1 MLRWFL
7 IIVLVV
13 IAGHAAAQSVSFPS
27 AAIDGSKATPEIQGT
42 IYRPEGAGPWPAI
55 VVMHGCGGPSPRTSV
70 WGRRLADWGYVA
82 LVLDSFSARGVKSV
96 CTTPGVVTPNM
107 RVADVA
113 GAIDF
118 LAKRRDVAKGRFGLI
133 GFSHGGS
140 TAIRAT
146 QKSFDLAKRG
156 LVASVAYYPG
166 CNPAFDREVDV
177 PLLILIGD
185 KDDWTPADSC
195 RKLQA
200 AGFTR
205 PDLVDAV
212 YYPNAYHSFDNK
224 ASDRTITVADGKSH
238 RLGYDP
244 SAAPD
249 AEARTRAFFDK
260 YLR

>member
-1 MLRWFL
+1 VLRWL
-7 IIVLVV
+7 LTIVIMA
-13 IAGHAAAQSVSFPS
+13 IAGHASAEPASFPS
-27 AAIDGSKATPEIQGT
+27 GAEGGPEMRAT

-55 VVMHGCGGPSPRTSV
+55 VAMHGCGGPSSRTST

-82 LVLDSFSARGVKSV
+82 LVVDSFSARGVKSV
-96 CTTPGVVTPNM
+96 CATPGVVTPNM

-113 GAIDF
+113 GAIEY
-118 LAKRRDVAKGRFGLI
+118 LSQRPDVVKGRFGLI

-185 KDDWTPADSC
+185 KDDWTRADRC
-195 RKLQA
+195 RTLQA
-200 AGFTR
+200 SGFAR
-205 PDLVDAV
+205 PDLVETV
-212 YYPNAYHSFDNK
+212 YYPDAFHAFDSNTK
-224 ASDRTITVADGKSH
+224 DRTVAGSGGKQH
-238 RLGYDP
+238 RLSYDP
-244 SAAPD
+244 VAAPD
-249 AEARTRAFFDK
+249 AETRTQAFFAK
-260 YLR
+260 YLSRP